1 MFHARLTYRERDAVK
16 REWRER
22 AELEL
27 GPAPTLQ
34 DAVAQI
40 PNVALAR
47 RRSDIHQRGATRT
60 AILAERL
67 QANGAWVL
75 LIVGS
80 LIEAERVYTVSRTL
94 QQSVPASIG
103 LAIFFVLANV
113 VHPIYSLRQHRGQ
126 EYTEVRRQTLAG
138 WFEHVWFWLT
148 KLPVTERRDLN
159 YNPALDRA
167 AKLITRA
174 VILAAWI
181 ALFAPVLS
189 VHGQTWAGAAA
200 VLNNPFLLIKVIT
213 GVMFSIAGVLLL
225 QAVAHE
231 VGVRTLDD
239 TSATPEEL
247 LGRLREERRRA
258 EQDIYDRILADH
270 LERKQA
276 LLAER
281 RRRLPEWQELDVLT
295 DNIPGRDGRNH
306 GEQTVRGV

>member
-1 MFHARLTYRERDAVK
+1 MSYTRLTDKERDAVK
-16 REWRER
+16 REWHER
-22 AELEL
+22 IELEL
-27 GPAPTLQ
+27 GPEPTIH
-34 DAVAQI
+34 DAEVLI
-40 PNVALAR
+40 PNVELAR

-80 LIEAERVYTVSRTL
+80 LIEAERVYTGSRTL
-94 QQSVPASIG
+94 EQSIPASIG

-126 EYTEVRRQTLAG
+126 GYTEVHRQTLAG
-138 WFEHVWFWLT
+138 LFQHVWFWLS
-148 KLPVTERRDLN
+148 KPPVTEHRDLN

-174 VILAAWI
+174 VIFAALI
-181 ALFAPVLS
+181 ALLAPVFKS
-189 VHGQTWAGAAA
+189 HGQSWASMGT
-200 VLNNPFLLIKVIT
+200 LLDNPFLLIKIVT
-213 GVMFSIAGVLLL
+213 GIAFSLAGVLLL

-239 TSATPEEL
+239 MSATPEEL
-247 LGRLREERRRA
+247 LAKLREERRQA
-258 EQDIYDRILADH
+258 EQAIYDRIQAEH

-276 LLAER
+276 VLVER
-281 RRRLPEWQELDVLT
+281 RQRLSDWPELEVVT
-295 DNIPGRDGRNH
+295 GETPGCDGRNH
-306 GEQTVRGV
+306 AGWDA

>member
-1 MFHARLTYRERDAVK
+1 MPYIRLTDKERESVK
-16 REWRER
+16 QER
-22 AELEL
+22 YERVDLEL
-27 GPAPTLQ
+27 GPEPTIQ
-34 DAVAQI
+34 DAAVLI
-40 PNVALAR
+40 PNVELAR

-80 LIEAERVYTVSRTL
+80 LIEAERVFTGSRTL
-94 QQSVPASIG
+94 EQSIPASVG

-126 EYTEVRRQTLAG
+126 GYTEVLRQTLAG
-138 WFEHVWFWLT
+138 LFEHVWFWLT
-148 KLPVTERRDLN
+148 KPPMTERRDLN

-174 VILAAWI
+174 VIFAALI
-181 ALFAPVLS
+181 ALLAPVFKS
-189 VHGQTWAGAAA
+189 HGQSWAGMAT
-200 VLNNPFLLIKVIT
+200 LLDNPFLLIKAVTGIT
-213 GVMFSIAGVLLL
+213 FSVAGVLLL

-239 TSATPEEL
+239 MSVTPEEL
-247 LGRLREERRRA
+247 LAKLREERRQA
-258 EQDIYDRILADH
+258 EQEIYDRILAEH

-276 LLAER
+276 SLAER
-281 RRRLPEWQELDVLT
+281 RQRLPELLEMDTLADE
-295 DNIPGRDGRNH
+295 IRARN
-306 GEQTVRGV
+306 GGNNGALVNE

>member
-1 MFHARLTYRERDAVK
+1 MSYIRLTDKERQNV
-16 REWRER
+16 RQEWYER
-22 AELEL
+22 IELEL
-27 GPAPTLQ
+27 GPEPTLE
-34 DAVAQI
+34 DAAVLI
-40 PNVALAR
+40 PNVELAR
-47 RRSDIHQRGATRT
+47 QRSDIHQRGATRT

-80 LIEAERVYTVSRTL
+80 LIEAERVFTGSRTL
-94 QQSVPASIG
+94 EQSIPASVG

-126 EYTEVRRQTLAG
+126 GYTEVRRQTLAG
-138 WFEHVWFWLT
+138 LFEHLWFWLT
-148 KLPVTERRDLN
+148 KSPVTERRDLN

-181 ALFAPVLS
+181 ALLAPIFQS
-189 VHGQTWAGAAA
+189 HGQSWAGLAT
-200 VLNNPFLLIKVIT
+200 LFDNPFLLVKVVT
-213 GVMFSIAGVLLL
+213 GIAFSIAGVLLL

-239 TSATPEEL
+239 MSMTPEEL
-247 LGRLREERRRA
+247 LAKLREERRQA
-258 EQDIYDRILADH
+258 EQVIYDRILAEH

-276 LLAER
+276 ALVER
-281 RRRLPEWQELDVLT
+281 RQRLSDWPELDVLPGDT
-295 DNIPGRDGRNH
+295 LGRDGRNSV
-306 GEQTVRGV
+306 GWGA